1 MTKEQ
6 ERTACEYCVRL
17 DFPMEQRFRMMA
29 EREQIQTALAAFES
43 RLSENGRPRIKVLR
57 MPKILPE
64 YEIVTLVFSVWL
76 EGPEAS
82 PVKPDELQKQI
93 RTNYFDAF
101 PPEWT
106 LSILS
111 KIVDGEYVSYFG

>member
-6 ERTACEYCVRL
+6 GKTYEYCVRL

-29 EREQIQTALAAFES
+29 ESEQIQTALEAFEI
-43 RLSENGRPRIKVLR
+43 RLSESGKPRVKVLR

-64 YEIVTLVFSVWL
+64 YEKVMLIFSVWL
-76 EGPEAS
+76 EEPEAS
-82 PVKPDELQKQI
+82 PVKAAELQKQI
-93 RTNYFDAF
+93 VNKYFDDF
-101 PPEWT
+101 PPKWK

-111 KIVDGEYVSYFG
+111 KIADGEYVPYF

>member
-6 ERTACEYCVRL
+6 GKTYEYCVRL

-29 EREQIQTALAAFES
+29 DSEQIQTALTAFES

-64 YEIVTLVFSVWL
+64 YEKVMLIFSVWL
-76 EGPEAS
+76 EEPETS
-82 PVKPDELQKQI
+82 PIRAAELQKQI
-93 RTNYFDAF
+93 RTHYFDAF

-111 KIVDGEYVSYFG
+111 KIVDGQYVPYC

>member
-6 ERTACEYCVRL
+6 GKTYEYCVRL

-29 EREQIQTALAAFES
+29 DSEQIQTALEAFES

-57 MPKILPE
+57 TPKLLPE
-64 YEIVTLVFSVWL
+64 YEKVMLIFSVWL
-76 EGPEAS
+76 KEPETS
-82 PVKPDELQKQI
+82 PIRAAELQKQI
-93 RTNYFDAF
+93 LTHYFEAF
-101 PPEWT
+101 PPEWK

-111 KIVDGEYVSYFG
+111 KIADGEYVSYF